1 MKHYKNIILIF
12 TIVLMFSG
20 LKSFSQKDYAAPA
33 DEAFDNLRYTVAIE
47 KYKKAYSK
55 VKGNKIEK
63 DRISYQMAEC
73 YRLTN
78 NLRRAESRYKR
89 LVKDNYQDSK
99 PLILLHYANIL
110 KSNEKYELAL
120 EQYNAYSKLVPDDP
134 RGQNGITACEY
145 ITEWIENPTKHEIE
159 EIKKL
164 NSRESDFT
172 PAWGSD
178 NYNSLIFTSTR
189 EGSTGK
195 NTDEWTD
202 QNFSDL
208 FYSKQDRKGEW
219 STPVLLE
226 TGEEGVNTES
236 NEGTPILNSKFNSM
250 YFTRCPDKDKTVA
263 GCQIYKSKRSG
274 RNWGEPEIIMLGHDT
289 NATIGHPAISENELI
304 IYFSSN
310 RQGGFGG
317 KDIWVAFRETKDEE
331 FGRPQNLGPVVNSAG
346 DEMFPY
352 LRSDTVLYF
361 SSNGHPGMGG
371 LDIFR
376 TTVNEDGNWGKPENL
391 KFPLNSNG
399 DDFSIIFHPEK
410 EFGYF
415 SSNRNSNRGN
425 DDLFSFNIPPVEFTI
440 SGVIKDDRTLQ
451 FIENAVVELIDSDGI
466 SVSTKT
472 TYEGKYYFGKNQVN
486 EDKIFDITITKD
498 DYFTVEGSET
508 TIGLEKS
515 KDFTRDFMMQ
525 PIPDEPIVLPEIL
538 YDLAKWNLK
547 PQYQDSLQG
556 LIETLDANE
565 NIIVELAAH
574 TDARDSYERNDILS
588 QKRAQSAVD
597 YLIMRG
603 IDPERLVA
611 KGYGERVPLTLMKN
625 ITRDG
630 FNFTEGTELTED
642 YIASLDSDEEKEA
655 AHQLNRRTEFM
666 VISKDFVPKPQN
678 KNFEPT
684 VDIVVNPEQKILK
697 YTSDANTGEIQAL
710 CIINGFTLGF
720 TYDKNGR
727 AMISL
732 EKALELLKNGAISK
746 SDFIGDINK
755 VLAEST
761 IANNAV
767 FKIKDLRIAG
777 QTIHDINI
785 IVRHDLRQ
793 SLILGSKV
801 LSEIGEISIDKGKKE
816 MIFK

>member
-1 MKHYKNIILIF
+1 MKNIIFIF
-12 TIVLMFSG
+12 TILLIFSG

-33 DEAFDNLRYTVAIE
+33 DAAFDNMRYTVAIE

-55 VKGNKIEK
+55 VKGNEIEK

-73 YRLTN
+73 YRMTN

-89 LVKDNYQDSK
+89 LVKKNYQDTK
-99 PLILLHYANIL
+99 PMILLHYADIL
-110 KSNEKYELAL
+110 KSNEKYDLAL
-120 EQYNAYSKLVPDDP
+120 EQYKTYNELVPDDP
-134 RGQNGITACEY
+134 RGQNGITSCEM
-145 ITEWIENPTKHEIE
+145 INEWIENPTKHEIE
-159 EIKKL
+159 KIKKL

-208 FYSKQDRKGEW
+208 FYTKQDRKGEW
-219 STPVLLE
+219 STPVLIE
-226 TGEEGVNTES
+226 TQEEGINTES

-250 YFTRCPDKDKTVA
+250 YFTRCPDKDKTSA
-263 GCQIYKSKRSG
+263 GCQIYKAGRKG
-274 RNWGEPEIIMLGHDT
+274 RNWGEPELILIGHDT
-289 NATIGHPAISENELI
+289 NATIGHPAISDDELKL
-304 IYFSSN
+304 YFSSN
-310 RQGGFGG
+310 RAGGAGG
-317 KDIWVAFRETKDEE
+317 KDIWFAERATKTEE
-331 FGRPQNLGPVVNSAG
+331 FGRPHNLGLEINTPG

-352 LRSDTVLYF
+352 FRSDTVLYF

-371 LDIFR
+371 LDLFKSTI
-376 TTVNEDGNWGKPENL
+376 NEEGKWGKPENL
-391 KFPLNSNG
+391 KSPLNSDG
-399 DDFSIIFHPEK
+399 DDFGIIFHPEK

-415 SSNRNSNRGN
+415 SSNRNSSNGYDN
-425 DDLFSFNIPPVEFTI
+425 LYSFNIPPVEFTI
-440 SGVIKDDRTLQ
+440 SGVVKDDRTLQ
-451 FIENAVVELIDSDGI
+451 FIEEAVVELIDSDGI

-472 TYEGKYYFGKNQVN
+472 TYEGKYYFGKNQVKG
-486 EDKIFDITITKD
+486 DKIFDIIITKD

-508 TIGLEKS
+508 TIGIEKS
-515 KDFTRDFMMQ
+515 NDFKRNFMMQ

-538 YDLAKWNLK
+538 YDLAKWDLK

-603 IDPERLVA
+603 IDPVRLMA
-611 KGYGERVPLTLMKN
+611 KGYGERVPITLLKDV
-625 ITRDG
+625 TRDG
-630 FNFTEGTELTED
+630 FKFIKGTKMTED
-642 YIASLDSDEEKEA
+642 FIASIDSDEEKEA

-678 KNFEPT
+678 RNVEPT
-684 VDIVVNPEQKILK
+684 VDIIVNPAQKVLK
-697 YTSDANTGEIQAL
+697 YNSDAKTGEMQAL
-710 CIINGFTLGF
+710 CILNGFTLEF

-746 SDFIGDINK
+746 SDFVGDINK
-755 VLAEST
+755 VLAEGT
-761 IANNAV
+761 IANKAV

-785 IVRHDLRQ
+785 IVRNDLRK
-793 SLILGSKV
+793 SLILGLKV
-801 LSEIGEISIDKGKKE
+801 LSEIGEVSIDEKKKE
-816 MIFK
+816 IIFK

>member
-1 MKHYKNIILIF
+1 MKNLLLIF

-20 LKSFSQKDYAAPA
+20 IKSFSQKDYAAPA
-33 DEAFDNLRYTVAIE
+33 DAAFENLRYTVAIE
-47 KYKKAYSK
+47 RYKKAYSK

-63 DRISYQMAEC
+63 DRISYQLAEC

-89 LVKDNYQDSK
+89 LIRNNYQDNK

-110 KSNEKYELAL
+110 KSNEKYDLAL
-120 EQYNAYSKLVPDDP
+120 EQYKAYSELVSDDP
-134 RGQNGITACEY
+134 RGQNGITACET
-145 ITEWIENPTKHEIE
+145 ISEWLENPTKHEIE
-159 EIKKL
+159 EVKKL
-164 NSRESDFT
+164 NSRESDFS
-172 PAWGSD
+172 PAWESN

-195 NTDEWTD
+195 NTDEWTN

-226 TGEEGVNTES
+226 TRKEGVNTES
-236 NEGTPILNSKFNSM
+236 NEGAPLLNSKFNAM

-263 GCQIYKSKRSG
+263 GCQIYKATRSG
-274 RNWGEPEIIMLGHDT
+274 RNWGEPEIIMLGQDT
-289 NATIGHPAISENELI
+289 NATIGHPAISKNELI
-304 IYFSSN
+304 IYFSSD

-317 KDIWVAFRETKDEE
+317 KDIWVAFRETKDEK
-331 FGRPQNLGPVVNSAG
+331 FGRLQNLGPVVNSPG
-346 DEMFPY
+346 DEMFPH

-371 LDIFR
+371 LDIFI
-376 TTVNEDGNWGKPENL
+376 TTINEEGNWGKPENL
-391 KFPLNSNG
+391 KYPLNSSG
-399 DDFSIIFHPEK
+399 DDFGIIFHPEK

-415 SSNRNSNRGN
+415 SSNRNSNRGY

-440 SGVIKDDRTLQ
+440 SGVVKDDRTLQ

-472 TYEGKYYFGKNQVN
+472 TYEGKYYFGKNQVH
-486 EDKIFDITITKD
+486 EDKIFDIIITKD

-508 TIGLEKS
+508 NIGLEKS

-525 PIPDEPIVLPEIL
+525 PIPDKPIVLPEIL
-538 YDLAKWNLK
+538 YDFAKWDLK

-565 NIIVELAAH
+565 NIVIELAAH
-574 TDARDSYERNDILS
+574 TDVRDSYERNDILS

-597 YLIMRG
+597 YLIIRG
-603 IDPERLVA
+603 IDPKRLIA
-611 KGYGERVPLTLMKN
+611 KGYGERVPLFLLKD

-630 FNFTEGTELTED
+630 FKFVKETKLTED
-642 YIASLDSDEEKEA
+642 YIASLNSDEEKEA

-678 KNFEPT
+678 KNFEAT
-684 VDIVVNPEQKILK
+684 VDIIVNPEKTTLK
-697 YTSDANTGEIQAL
+697 YTSNVKTGEMSAL

-720 TYDKNGR
+720 VYEKNAR

-746 SDFIGDINK
+746 SDFVGDIDK

-767 FKIKDLRIAG
+767 FTIKDLRIAG

-785 IVRHDLRQ
+785 IVRHDLHQ
-793 SLILGSKV
+793 PLILGNKV
-801 LSEIGEISIDKGKKE
+801 LSEIGEISIDEKKKE